1 MFGSV
6 QKQCYSFVPL
16 RQLPRVLGLF
26 NKSGEGLAKVSM
38 SGGNKMATYAV
49 TNPQK
54 LAPVDKTFCDLPP
67 AVADALEQE
76 AVTTSYPT
84 GAVLFAEGQSPRGV
98 FVVRRGRVKL
108 SICGSDGRTLILR
121 IVDTGC
127 PLGIAAVVSGRSY
140 EATAETQEP
149 CEISFLRHA
158 DLLRLMR
165 QHGEL
170 ALWVTQHISEDYA
183 STCREIRD
191 LILSDSASEKLARL
205 LVGWLDQNIGARNP
219 SQMKLALT
227 HEEIGQMIGTSRET
241 VSRLFAGFKKQRLIQ
256 QSGSTLVIPNRV
268 ALESLIT
275 A

>member
-1 MFGSV
+1 MATHIVNNV
-6 QKQCYSFVPL
+6 QK
-16 RQLPRVLGLF
+16 
-26 NKSGEGLAKVSM
+26 
-38 SGGNKMATYAV
+38 V
-49 TNPQK
+49 TP
-54 LAPVDKTFCDLPP
+54 ADKTFCDFPP
-67 AVADALEQE
+67 TLADALEQE
-76 AVTTSYPT
+76 AVTTTYPT
-84 GAVLFAEGQSPRGV
+84 GAVLFAEGQAPRGI
-98 FVVRRGRVKL
+98 FIVRRGRVKL

-121 IVDTGC
+121 MVETGS
-127 PLGIAAVVSGRSY
+127 PLGVASVVSGRQY

-149 CEISFLRHA
+149 SEISFLRQS

-165 QHGEL
+165 LHGEL
-170 ALWVTQHISEDYA
+170 ALWVTRHISQDYA

-205 LVGWLDQNIGARNP
+205 LVGWLDQNTESRRPG
-219 SQMKLALT
+219 QMKLALT

-241 VSRLFAGFKKQRLIQ
+241 VSRLFAGFKRQHLIE

>member
-1 MFGSV
+1 M
-6 QKQCYSFVPL
+6 PT
-16 RQLPRVLGLF
+16 
-26 NKSGEGLAKVSM
+26 
-38 SGGNKMATYAV
+38 ATLD
-49 TNPQK
+49 NPQK
-54 LAPVDKTFCDLPP
+54 LAPEDKTFCDLSP
-67 AVADALEQE
+67 AVADALELE
-76 AVTTSYPT
+76 VLTTTYPT
-84 GAVLFAEGQSPRGV
+84 GAVLFAEGQMPRGV
-98 FVVRRGRVKL
+98 FIVRRGRVKL

-121 IVDTGC
+121 IVEAGGA
-127 PLGIAAVVSGRSY
+127 LGVAAVVAGYKY

-149 CEISFLRHA
+149 CEISFLRQS

-170 ALWVTQHISEDYA
+170 ALWVTQHISQDYA

-205 LVGWLDQNIGARNP
+205 LVGWLDQNSEARNP

-241 VSRLFAGFKKQRLIQ
+241 VSRLFAGFKKQHLIQ
-256 QSGSTLVIPNRV
+256 QTGATLVIPSRL

>member
-1 MFGSV
+1 
-6 QKQCYSFVPL
+6 
-16 RQLPRVLGLF
+16 
-26 NKSGEGLAKVSM
+26 
-38 SGGNKMATYAV
+38 MATHLVNSAQRIV
-49 TNPQK
+49 AT
-54 LAPVDKTFCDLPP
+54 DKTFCDLPP
-67 AVADALEQE
+67 AVAEAIEQE
-76 AVTTSYPT
+76 AVTTTYPT

-98 FVVRRGRVKL
+98 FIVRRGRVKL

-121 IVDTGC
+121 IVDPGC
-127 PLGIAAVVSGRSY
+127 PLGVAAVVSGRSY

-149 CEISFLRHA
+149 SEISFLRQC

-165 QHGEL
+165 AHGEL
-170 ALWVTQHISEDYA
+170 AVWVTQHISADYA
-183 STCREIRD
+183 TTCREIRD

-205 LVGWLDQNIGARNP
+205 LVGWLDQNTTAKNP

-256 QSGSTLVIPNRV
+256 QTGATLCIPNRV

>member
-1 MFGSV
+1 
-6 QKQCYSFVPL
+6 
-16 RQLPRVLGLF
+16 
-26 NKSGEGLAKVSM
+26 
-38 SGGNKMATYAV
+38 MATHIV
-49 TNPQK
+49 NHSQK
-54 LAPVDKTFCDLPP
+54 PAAAENTVCQFPP
-67 AVADALEQE
+67 TVAEAIEQE
-76 AVTTSYPT
+76 AVTTTYPT
-84 GAVLFAEGQSPRGV
+84 GAVLFAEGQAARGV
-98 FVVRRGRVKL
+98 FIVRRGRVKL

-121 IVDTGC
+121 MVEPGC
-127 PLGIAAVVSGRSY
+127 PLGVAAVVSGRKY

-149 CEISFLRHA
+149 CEISFLRQS

-165 QHGEL
+165 MHGEL

-205 LVGWLDQNIGARNP
+205 LVGWLDQNSTARNP
-219 SQMKLALT
+219 TQVKLALT